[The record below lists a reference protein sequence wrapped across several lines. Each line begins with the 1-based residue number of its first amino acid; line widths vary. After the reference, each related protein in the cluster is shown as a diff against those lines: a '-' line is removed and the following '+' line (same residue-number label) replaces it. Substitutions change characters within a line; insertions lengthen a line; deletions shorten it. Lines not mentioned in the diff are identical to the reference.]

1 MKEYIERDIGKWEIQ
16 RDDEIS
22 KSVKCSVCQTNFY
35 YAKRGQ
41 LQIDKME
48 YCPKCGARMIIEE

>member
-35 YAKRGQ
+35 YTKRGQ